1 MGNCCTS
8 NDKNQGGYGANPP
21 VNKKVQMKRMVTTTQ
36 DTDRSSSALSSDY
49 SPDKSIDK
57 RSSTYKAASL
67 ESFNT
72 LKVIGR
78 GSYGKVFMVEEKTT
92 GKVFAM
98 KVLKKGA
105 ITDERG
111 KERVLTERD
120 IIMQIRHPYIVTLHY
135 SFQTKK
141 KLFFILDFLNG
152 GDLYTHIMNYG
163 KFNENRAR
171 FYTAEL
177 VLAINHLHKKGIVYR
192 DLKPQN
198 IMLDSEGH
206 IKLTDFGLSKADF
219 SQDQSHTICGTIKY
233 IAPET
238 ISGMSY
244 NHTVDWWSM
253 GIILYR
259 MLTGKL
265 PYPTNKN
272 SEVRVYI
279 VHNKIQVSKKRI
291 PDETARSFIL
301 GLLERDPTMRL
312 GANGVEDIKNHE
324 YFETIDWDAL
334 ERREVKP
341 PYNPRLK
348 SEKDVKHIDSKYLD
362 ENIVSCTLDDND
374 LKKGNMNNQMFEDFT
389 YTKEDPMSKKGRQT
403 EC

>member
-1 MGNCCTS
+1 
-8 NDKNQGGYGANPP
+8 
-21 VNKKVQMKRMVTTTQ
+21 MKRMVTTTQ

-301 GLLERDPTMRL
+301 GLLERDPTTRL

>member
-8 NDKNQGGYGANPP
+8 KDKTEGGYTSNPP
-21 VNKKVQMKRMVTTTQ
+21 VHNRRSQVKKIVTATQ
-36 DTDRSSSALSSDY
+36 DTTDSQSGSSSDY
-49 SPDKSIDK
+49 SPDKPVDK

-78 GSYGKVFMVEEKTT
+78 GSYGKVFMVEEKST
-92 GKVFAM
+92 GRIFAM

-135 SFQTKK
+135 SFQTKT

-163 KFNENRAR
+163 KFKENRAR
-171 FYTAEL
+171 FYTAEI
-177 VLAINHLHKKGIVYR
+177 VLAIDHLHKKGIVYR

-198 IMLDSEGH
+198 IMLDNEGH

-219 SQDQSHTICGTIKY
+219 DQDQSHTICGTIKY

-244 NHTVDWWSM
+244 NHTVDWWSL

-272 SEVRVYI
+272 SEVRVFI
-279 VHNKIQVSKKRI
+279 VHNKIQVSRKRVSACHKLVLI
-291 PDETARSFIL
+291 Y
-301 GLLERDPTMRL
+301 LL
-312 GANGVEDIKNHE
+312 
-324 YFETIDWDAL
+324 
-334 ERREVKP
+334 
-341 PYNPRLK
+341 
-348 SEKDVKHIDSKYLD
+348 DS
-362 ENIVSCTLDDND
+362 
-374 LKKGNMNNQMFEDFT
+374 
-389 YTKEDPMSKKGRQT
+389 R
-403 EC
+403 